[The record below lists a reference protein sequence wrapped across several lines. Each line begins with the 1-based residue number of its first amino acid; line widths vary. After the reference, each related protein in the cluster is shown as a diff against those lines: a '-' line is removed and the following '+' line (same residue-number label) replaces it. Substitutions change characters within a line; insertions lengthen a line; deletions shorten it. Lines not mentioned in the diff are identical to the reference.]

1 MNATSTRTA
10 GQVGVRDTP
19 LFSPVQ
25 AQPDEVSHLLCS
37 VKTLGLG
44 DTSDTEKKPSLE
56 RWKSDVATWE
66 ERLVLREFLWTTG
79 LTSLEGSCVE
89 TAGLWRHKTTN
100 ELQLRPHACQN
111 RAYCPHCAV
120 NYGLER
126 GLERKSLYDA
136 LFEPGHLLDR
146 MPTIRAFAHVLTLPE
161 SVSKH
166 LDNLLE
172 QGRVNA
178 LRAALK
184 DLTSAVHRC
193 LSWWYGSDGIATSLA
208 WHWWHTSNVLEGPH
222 WHAHVMVPN
231 ISIDP
236 SGTARVLRHR
246 GKLDPVEL
254 VKLRERWAL
263 EVAKCRFVLEAALE
277 IPSELTTHYKFL
289 QQNKLSHRSRYDL
302 RHPMQ
307 DLTKV
312 LKSSVLPSVS
322 KKSHSSYN
330 DSGECLLDPF
340 NDSEERLFDDSDLPG
355 LAWFLGRVGQL
366 QRVQLV
372 RYTGWLTNS
381 KRKKLGLV
389 REEPGENEW
398 RNTGEYYTFT
408 SFTDEG
414 VNVEHWKGGWKV
426 SRFFPR
432 KEVSLFPSPRHRRYA
447 WAAPPA

>member
-10 GQVGVRDTP
+10 GQFGVMDTP

-208 WHWWHTSNVLEGPH
+208 WHWWHSSNVLEGPH

-236 SGTARVLRHR
+236 SGAARVLRHR

-263 EVAKCRFVLEAALE
+263 EVAKCRFVLEAALK

-307 DLTKV
+307 DLTALVK
-312 LKSSVLPSVS
+312 
-322 KKSHSSYN
+322 
-330 DSGECLLDPF
+330 E
-340 NDSEERLFDDSDLPG
+340 SDLPEKNSGLPELDSPG
-355 LAWFLGRVGQL
+355 LAWFLQRVGQL

-398 RNTGEYYTFT
+398 RNTGEYYIFT

-414 VNVEHWKGGWKV
+414 VNVEHWKDGWKV